1 MNNGKKKWWI
11 SRYGWKYESADE
23 TGTEDAETD
32 GEDLIVAATN
42 EALRKMEED
51 SQEKMGKVTGGLG
64 GMGGG
69 FPF

>member
-32 GEDLIVAATN
+32 GVNNKSVRRIHI
-42 EALRKMEED
+42 
-51 SQEKMGKVTGGLG
+51 
-64 GMGGG
+64 
-69 FPF
+69 